1 MRDDPDR
8 GERMTA
14 EALGLY
20 LDYSKNRVTEET
32 VRLLVHLAEEAGSRA
47 RIEAD

>member
-1 MRDDPDR
+1 
-8 GERMTA
+8 MTA